1 MLRQPD
7 RQAIYREIEA
17 ERLRQN
23 ELYGP
28 PVPGQ
33 HRHGHY
39 TFNAIVSEETGEAA
53 RAMLQGK
60 LPGLRSE
67 LVQTAAVI
75 IAWIEFIDH
84 PDTPRNVI

>member
-1 MLRQPD
+1 MPRQPD

-17 ERLRQN
+17 ERRRQD

-33 HRHGHY
+33 HRYGHY
-39 TFNAIVSEETGEAA
+39 TWNAVLNEETGEVACA
-53 RAMLQGK
+53 LLQED
-60 LPGLRSE
+60 LPGLREE

-75 IAWIEFIDH
+75 TAWIEFIDH